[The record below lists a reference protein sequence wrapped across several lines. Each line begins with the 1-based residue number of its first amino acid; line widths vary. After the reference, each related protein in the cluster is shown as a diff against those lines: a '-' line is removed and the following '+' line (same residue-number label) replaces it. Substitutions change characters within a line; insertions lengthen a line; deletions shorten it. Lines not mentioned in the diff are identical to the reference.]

1 MKVAPRDSAT
11 RRLVLLFLSLLGWLL
26 FFFWW
31 TRVASESTP
40 AAAIL
45 AAVILV
51 AIAVSIFYST
61 LIWIRHNLKLAR
73 RGKRGFSTRYLRPLF
88 ERDWL
93 DRAIVF
99 RNSAAAREGTW
110 FVVHIDDKEKRY
122 SSRRLIAANALEPE
136 QPSA

>member
-1 MKVAPRDSAT
+1 M
-11 RRLVLLFLSLLGWLL
+11 L

-40 AAAIL
+40 ASAIL
-45 AAVILV
+45 AAVVLV

-73 RGKRGFSTRYLRPLF
+73 NGKRGFSTRYLRPLF

-93 DRAIVF
+93 GRAIVF
-99 RNSAAAREGTW
+99 RNATAAREATW
-110 FVVHIDDKEKRY
+110 LVVHIDEKEKRY
-122 SSRRLIAANALEPE
+122 SHRRLIAAGALEPE
-136 QPSA
+136 QPAA